1 MYMPYV
7 TEQTPRGERV
17 YDIFSRLLRERI
29 VFIGL
34 PIDDTMASV
43 VIAQLL
49 FLQGEDP
56 IEPISVYINSP
67 GGSVSAGLAIYDT
80 MRYISPEVH
89 TWCVGTAASMAAI
102 LLAAGE
108 QGHRYALPHS
118 KMLIHQPWSQG
129 ISGQATDVAIQAE
142 EIINTRRMLNDILA
156 EHTGQ
161 ALSTIERDT
170 ERDFYMTSIAAREY
184 GLIDQI
190 PEKQPSVEDEL

>member
-34 PIDDTMASV
+34 PIDDTMASI

-142 EIINTRRMLNDILA
+142 EIINTRRVLNDILA

-161 ALSTIERDT
+161 DLSTIERDT
-170 ERDFYMTSIAAREY
+170 ERDFYMTAIAAREY

-190 PEKQPSVEDEL
+190 PEKQPGVEDEL

>member
-190 PEKQPSVEDEL
+190 PEKQPGVEDEL